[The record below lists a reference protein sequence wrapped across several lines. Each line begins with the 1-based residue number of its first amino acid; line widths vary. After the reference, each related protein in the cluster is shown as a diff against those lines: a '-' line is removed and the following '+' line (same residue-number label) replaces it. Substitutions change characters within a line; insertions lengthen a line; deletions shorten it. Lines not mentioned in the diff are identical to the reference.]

1 MYMSRMRRIR
11 RIAAR
16 SLPIATKDQVRQ
28 IAQRESLRWA
38 EAYEG
43 LLAAVEGRPTVAMQ
57 ARLPKASQADRVRKS
72 VAKLKVQASSGQKT
86 PGAEDLVRSLRRGAS
101 IEEAV
106 LDATREMLKAKRQAM
121 PQSMADGL
129 RRNENTR
136 VAGDLAAGVIAH
148 HRRYYRLARQ
158 YFNEVPAPQCYKYA
172 PVEAIDSL
180 FWADR
185 AEGVKRARKWL
196 DDVPDFDARTWFE
209 IYRHLFVAD
218 ELKLA
223 DVAFARVK
231 AVYED
236 PAQQAKWAA
245 GADEIAWG
253 ERWAGSERDRT
264 SSAPEGARVSFG
276 VVDYPQPGRARAS
289 QNIGDQI
296 QTLASL
302 GHVVRHQNLRFHGE
316 PDVVA
321 FVTAMQ
327 ERVRPELRREK
338 VSADV
343 ELVTVDRDSSTYQSF
358 APDTWLLE
366 FGWHMHALF
375 RLDTYDFPLHPNL
388 NPIFVSFHCN
398 KRELLTP
405 DAIDYLRA
413 HGPIGCRD
421 WTTVDLL
428 LSLDVPAFFSG
439 CLTTTVNTVFPD
451 LERKPE
457 PATAYVDVSRTPV
470 PKGHE
475 NIKQSYGAIKK
486 RSFTENMWDAVN
498 LLERYRRNYTNVVTT
513 RLHCYLPTT
522 SIGLKA
528 AFEPKNNADVRFAG
542 LFRLSEQEFDD
553 MRARM
558 RDRLEPVLT
567 AIFEGKDRESVYD
580 VWSRTVAPEVEIAR
594 ARHEDVDAL
603 PSAEPLVRKL
613 VDSVAT
619 VDRSEDESVCD
630 VVLTP
635 TTKEIAHLAKVLGTA
650 SRSTSRPLR
659 AWIVSP
665 ESMPEQ
671 LEVDGVTIE
680 WVDTSAMDFAASGV
694 LDRRSLDRA
703 LISELVPVDRAV
715 LLPVDAAVAGDLTEL
730 YELDL
735 GDSRLAARSTS
746 KADDSGFGV
755 LYGAAR
761 RLDATPEVAYEFY
774 RRIHRAH
781 EFDFE
786 AFDTDVL
793 VLDLKGLRE
802 DHYAARVLP
811 AMKLYRLDDR
821 DALHYLNG
829 PKRAELDA
837 VWASV
842 PTRERAADPKI
853 WHWADTTKPWSSDV
867 VPGDGA
873 ALWESA

>member
-1 MYMSRMRRIR
+1 M
-11 RIAAR
+11 
-16 SLPIATKDQVRQ
+16 
-28 IAQRESLRWA
+28 
-38 EAYEG
+38 
-43 LLAAVEGRPTVAMQ
+43 
-57 ARLPKASQADRVRKS
+57 
-72 VAKLKVQASSGQKT
+72 
-86 PGAEDLVRSLRRGAS
+86 
-101 IEEAV
+101 
-106 LDATREMLKAKRQAM
+106 
-121 PQSMADGL
+121 
-129 RRNENTR
+129 
-136 VAGDLAAGVIAH
+136 
-148 HRRYYRLARQ
+148 
-158 YFNEVPAPQCYKYA
+158 
-172 PVEAIDSL
+172 
-180 FWADR
+180 
-185 AEGVKRARKWL
+185 
-196 DDVPDFDARTWFE
+196 
-209 IYRHLFVAD
+209 
-218 ELKLA
+218 
-223 DVAFARVK
+223 
-231 AVYED
+231 
-236 PAQQAKWAA
+236 
-245 GADEIAWG
+245 
-253 ERWAGSERDRT
+253 
-264 SSAPEGARVSFG
+264 
-276 VVDYPQPGRARAS
+276 
-289 QNIGDQI
+289 
-296 QTLASL
+296 
-302 GHVVRHQNLRFHGE
+302 
-316 PDVVA
+316 
-321 FVTAMQ
+321 
-327 ERVRPELRREK
+327 
-338 VSADV
+338 
-343 ELVTVDRDSSTYQSF
+343 
-358 APDTWLLE
+358 
-366 FGWHMHALF
+366 
-375 RLDTYDFPLHPNL
+375 
-388 NPIFVSFHCN
+388 
-398 KRELLTP
+398 
-405 DAIDYLRA
+405 
-413 HGPIGCRD
+413 
-421 WTTVDLL
+421 
-428 LSLDVPAFFSG
+428 
-439 CLTTTVNTVFPD
+439 
-451 LERKPE
+451 
-457 PATAYVDVSRTPV
+457 
-470 PKGHE
+470 
-475 NIKQSYGAIKK
+475 
-486 RSFTENMWDAVN
+486 
-498 LLERYRRNYTNVVTT
+498 
-513 RLHCYLPTT
+513 
-522 SIGLKA
+522 
-528 AFEPKNNADVRFAG
+528 
-542 LFRLSEQEFDD
+542 
-553 MRARM
+553 
-558 RDRLEPVLT
+558 
-567 AIFEGKDRESVYD
+567 
-580 VWSRTVAPEVEIAR
+580 APEVEIAR